1 MLLHNWQVAGD
12 VPHLVDLVV
21 MSLFYGAG
29 VQAFYGDSADTTLA
43 GGGFGA
49 LMTAPWLFS
58 ADTVVGGCERPGS
71 LLNLVSQF
79 SLSVVSDSL

>member
-1 MLLHNWQVAGD
+1 MLLHDWQVAGD

-43 GGGFGA
+43 GGG
-49 LMTAPWLFS
+49 LEPS
-58 ADTVVGGCERPGS
+58 
-71 LLNLVSQF
+71 
-79 SLSVVSDSL
+79 